1 MCFIYEAGW
10 TGLSGGRVGN
20 TDCSDPNG
28 VVQETTLLFENMPL
42 CGGRE
47 NYT

>member
-10 TGLSGGRVGN
+10 TGLSGGN

-28 VVQETTLLFENMPL
+28 VVQETTLLLENMAL
-42 CGGRE
+42 CGGKE